1 MSAIVLQILSI
12 LGILLL
18 IALCV
23 LILVLVLLLFWPV
36 TYRLEGQKSEAETTW
51 KFRALWLF
59 GLARAGYRYP
69 DPGRLTVKLLWFTLY
84 DSGAE
89 AADTESSSDTQNTAA
104 KNTGTKNAETTRSET
119 INSAKHK
126 QTEDADLREEARST
140 ETCTKEQ
147 QNAAQQNTMQQD
159 KESKDSSAEEP
170 GPGKKQT
177 TEDAAKKSRITFKE
191 RLFAKIEKIKYTI
204 RKIYDKIRH
213 ILGEVDYYKELLQ
226 DEDTRALL
234 THARKRI
241 GRVLHH
247 IRPRT
252 LKADILFGT
261 GSPDTTGYAY
271 GIYGMFSPQLGKDI
285 CITPDF
291 TQQVL
296 TGRIYA
302 AGHVTVFTL
311 LIHVMALLSDKRL
324 RILIRRLKTHKL

>member
-36 TYRLEGQKSEAETTW
+36 TYRLEGQKSETETTW

-59 GLARAGYRYP
+59 GLGRAVYRYP

-89 AADTESSSDTQNTAA
+89 PADAENSADAQ
-104 KNTGTKNAETTRSET
+104 NTGTKNAETTRAET
-119 INSAKHK
+119 INPGKGK
-126 QTEDADLREEARST
+126 QTKDTALQEETHNT
-140 ETCTKEQ
+140 ETCIKEQ
-147 QNAAQQNTMQQD
+147 QNAAQQDTVRQDEKSTNTG
-159 KESKDSSAEEP
+159 AEES
-170 GPGKKQT
+170 GPEKKRT
-177 TEDAAKKSRITFKE
+177 TEDTANKSGITFKE

-213 ILGEVDYYKELLQ
+213 ILEELDYYIELLQ
-226 DEDTRALL
+226 DEDTRALFI
-234 THARKRI
+234 HARKRF

-302 AGHVTVFTL
+302 AGHITVFTL
-311 LIHVMALLSDKRL
+311 LIHVAALLSDKRL
-324 RILIRRLKTHKL
+324 RILIRRLKNHKL